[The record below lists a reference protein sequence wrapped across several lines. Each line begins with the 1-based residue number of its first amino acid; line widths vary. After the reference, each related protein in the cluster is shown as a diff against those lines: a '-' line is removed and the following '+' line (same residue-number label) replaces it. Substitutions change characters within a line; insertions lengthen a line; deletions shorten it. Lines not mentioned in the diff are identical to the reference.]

1 MVKKFVERKRP
12 YKTSI
17 SNSLNSGRKK
27 NGVDIFQYIN
37 DMDKSEK
44 QKWIIV
50 IIILTLGIGATL
62 LNEYVG

>member
-1 MVKKFVERKRP
+1 
-12 YKTSI
+12 
-17 SNSLNSGRKK
+17 
-27 NGVDIFQYIN
+27 
-37 DMDKSEK
+37 MDKSEK

>member
-1 MVKKFVERKRP
+1 MGKKFVERKRP
-12 YKTSI
+12 YKICI
-17 SNSLNSGRKK
+17 SSSLSSWKI

-62 LNEYVG
+62 LNEYIG

>member
-1 MVKKFVERKRP
+1 MGKKFVERKRP
-12 YKTSI
+12 YKTGI
-17 SNSLNSGRKK
+17 SSSLSSWKI

-62 LNEYVG
+62 LNEYIG